1 LQLHIGGNLKR
12 LRRERDLTQEE
23 LAAFLGVSF
32 QAISKWERG
41 EGYPDMETLPVIA
54 NYFGVTLDA
63 LVGMDALRDTAE
75 AEALLEQSY
84 RNSSDGKRA
93 ENIELLREGVRR
105 FPGNWEIWSELAVN
119 LHAAKAEDE
128 IKKRNLS
135 EAIEIFERLLDRCTD
150 SGVRN
155 RATANLCYAYDEADR
170 RADAARLAGTL
181 PGIWYCSIIKAD
193 FLDGEDKRHAI
204 KNMVLHVTDV
214 LDMQFYRLYNHG
226 ELTPDEKIEL
236 CRKSLTLLNTMF
248 GEGELLH
255 LAVNAAVPLRWLAEA
270 YLEKGELETALEALE
285 KIPPLAYEYD
295 HQPEQFEYSSLLLR
309 GLTFHRE
316 YYGKDYTESLS
327 AAWVRYF
334 DATERYDPVR
344 EHPRFIAFLERLRE
358 NDRA

>member
-1 LQLHIGGNLKR
+1 MQLQIGGNLKR

-75 AEALLEQSY
+75 AEAMLEQSY
-84 RNSSDGKRA
+84 RNSSDGRRA
-93 ENIELLREGVRR
+93 ENIELLREGARR

-119 LHAAKAEDE
+119 LWVAKADAE

-135 EAIEIFERLLDRCTD
+135 EAIDIFERLLDRCTD

-155 RATANLCYAYDEADR
+155 RATASLCYAYDEAGR
-170 RADAARLAGTL
+170 RADAAKLAGTL

-193 FLDGEDKRHAI
+193 FLDGDEKQRAI
-204 KNMVLHVTDV
+204 ANWFLHVTDV
-214 LDMQFYRLYNHG
+214 LDMQFYRLHEHG
-226 ELTPDEKIEL
+226 GLTPDERIEL
-236 CRKSLTLLNTMF
+236 CEKSLTILNTVF

-255 LAVNAAVPLRWLAEA
+255 LAVNAAERTRWLAEA
-270 YLEKGELETALEALE
+270 YLEKGEIEPALEALE

-295 HQPEQFEYSSLLLR
+295 HQPEKYEYTSILLR

-334 DATERYDPVR
+334 NAAEIFDPIR
-344 EHPRFIAFLERLRE
+344 EHPRFITFVAKLRE
-358 NDRA
+358 NDR